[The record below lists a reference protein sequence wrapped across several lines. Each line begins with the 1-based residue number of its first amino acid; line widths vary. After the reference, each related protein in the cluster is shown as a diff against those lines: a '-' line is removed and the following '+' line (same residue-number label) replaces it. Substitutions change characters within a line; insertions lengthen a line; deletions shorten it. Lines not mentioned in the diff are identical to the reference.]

1 VTSSPR
7 RLASVYAWVGLPA
20 TRGHEHPDHPLLQLC
35 PEGMT
40 VVAGVVTG
48 ISSVLQARMSTYF
61 GVVSIP
67 VALAAGFFLLL
78 VMNPPII

>member
-1 VTSSPR
+1 
-7 RLASVYAWVGLPA
+7 
-20 TRGHEHPDHPLLQLC
+20 
-35 PEGMT
+35 MT